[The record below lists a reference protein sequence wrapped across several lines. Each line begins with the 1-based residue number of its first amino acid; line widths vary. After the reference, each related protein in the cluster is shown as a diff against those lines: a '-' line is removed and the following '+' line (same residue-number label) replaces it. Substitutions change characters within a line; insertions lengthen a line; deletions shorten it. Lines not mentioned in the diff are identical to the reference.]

1 MAKLRIAF
9 LGTPQFAV
17 PSLRALA
24 EFCDVVAVFCQPD
37 RVRSRARV
45 PEACAVKL
53 AADQL
58 GLPVR
63 QPERAST
70 PETLSWLEQMRL
82 DWLVVAAYGQILSQ
96 AMLDFPRWGCLNV
109 HASLLPHW
117 RGASPIHHALM
128 AGEGETGISLM
139 RMVRR
144 LDAGPVYFRQSTPI
158 QPEENRFALE
168 ERLACMAASLLTEH
182 LPQLHLKVPLEQ
194 DEGSATYAPMI
205 QRSHGLLRW
214 QDEAGHL
221 VHLVR
226 ALCGWPGVWCR
237 FRGSDLRLDA
247 VERSPLTSDLPPGHF
262 VLPPQ
267 RELLV
272 ACGAGSV
279 LNVRALQPA
288 GRRTMTAQDFING
301 LRPQPGEFFLSGAA

>member
-1 MAKLRIAF
+1 MAKLRVAF
-9 LGTPQFAV
+9 FGTPEFAV
-17 PSLRALA
+17 PSLHSLA
-24 EFCDVVAVFCQPD
+24 EFCEVIGVFCQPD
-37 RVRSRARV
+37 RVRSRTRV
-45 PEACAVKL
+45 PEACAVKR
-53 AADQL
+53 AALQL
-58 GLPVR
+58 GLPVL
-63 QPERAST
+63 QPEKASL
-70 PETLSWLEQMRL
+70 PETVDALAQMRL

-96 AMLDFPRWGCLNV
+96 ALLDTPRWGCLNV
-109 HASLLPHW
+109 HASLLPHL

-128 AGEGETGISLM
+128 AGEGQTGISLM

-144 LDAGPVYFRQSTPI
+144 LDAGPVYVRQSTAI

-168 ERLACMAASLLTEH
+168 ERLAKMAAILLTEH
-182 LPQLHLKVPLEQ
+182 LPQLHLTAPMEQ
-194 DEGSATYAPMI
+194 DEGAATYAPMI
-205 QRSHGLLRW
+205 QRAHGLVRW
-214 QDEAGHL
+214 QEEAGRL
-221 VHLVR
+221 ANLVR

-237 FRGSDLRLDA
+237 FRDLDLRLDA
-247 VERSPLTSDLPPGHF
+247 TAVSSLTTDLPPGHF

-301 LRPQPGEFFLSGAA
+301 LRPQASEFFLPGAA